1 LLFPICHFHCFRLN
15 GLSLSSSCRD
25 SFDISRSRF
34 VRCPEAPTLPYLT
47 SQIKV
52 LTIIITALGF
62 LTTQASHA
70 QTIINSVPHT
80 ISASGT
86 YALGKNLSYGG
97 AANAITITA
106 SDVTLD
112 FAGHRL
118 IATNSASGTKG
129 VAFTQANRSGVTI
142 KNGTIENFTYG
153 VSVNAGIGGQA
164 YTAITVQDMRI
175 YAIIAVQIAGG
186 SGCTVQRNLILSTSS
201 GGTLIDIFNG
211 QGPNF
216 VRDNQA
222 YGNPTDAIVFSD
234 APAPSYFENNF
245 VVNGLSGFA
254 LSNDK
259 YRFNVTDL
267 CSTAYSGGTPL
278 NGSSN

>member
-1 LLFPICHFHCFRLN
+1 M
-15 GLSLSSSCRD
+15 
-25 SFDISRSRF
+25 
-34 VRCPEAPTLPYLT
+34 
-47 SQIKV
+47 KV

-129 VAFTQANRSGVTI
+129 VAFTQGNQSDVTI

-245 VVNGLSGFA
+245 VVNGLTGFA